1 MYCKVTEANMPY
13 STSKAARL
21 SRVSKTTIHKWIK
34 SGKMS
39 ASKLEDGTY
48 AIDESELAR
57 VTSHRET
64 VSLGRTATAS
74 PKDITTPKAA
84 PLDLS
89 IYKANT
95 IHELKFEAA
104 LEAATYERKLLQQ
117 QVDQLTVTASEA
129 KDRAEQAEERTDEAI
144 RKYHESIQTLT
155 RLLEDKRPT
164 QSRTRFLGIF

>member
-1 MYCKVTEANMPY
+1 MPY

-21 SRVSKTTIHKWIK
+21 SGVSKTTIHKWIK
-34 SGKMS
+34 SGKLS

-57 VTSHRET
+57 VTSHREK
-64 VSLGRTATAS
+64 VSATRAS
-74 PKDITTPKAA
+74 TPPPEDIAAPRPA

-89 IYKANT
+89 IYRAST
-95 IHELKFEAA
+95 IHELKFQAA

-129 KDRAEQAEERTDEAI
+129 KGRAEQAEERTDEA
-144 RKYHESIQTLT
+144 RRQYHESIQTLT

-164 QSRTRFLGIF
+164 QARTRFLGVF

>member
-1 MYCKVTEANMPY
+1 MPY

-21 SRVSKTTIHKWIK
+21 SGVSKTTIHKWIK
-34 SGKMS
+34 SGKLS

-57 VTSHRET
+57 VTSHREK
-64 VSLGRTATAS
+64 VSATRAS
-74 PKDITTPKAA
+74 TPPPEDITAPRPA

-89 IYKANT
+89 IYRAST
-95 IHELKFEAA
+95 IHELKFQAA

-129 KDRAEQAEERTDEAI
+129 KDRAEQAEERTDEA
-144 RKYHESIQTLT
+144 RRQYHESIQTLT

-164 QSRTRFLGIF
+164 EARTRFLGVF

>member
-1 MYCKVTEANMPY
+1 MPY

-21 SRVSKTTIHKWIK
+21 SGVSKTTIHKWIK
-34 SGKMS
+34 SGKLS

-57 VTSHRET
+57 VTSHREK
-64 VSLGRTATAS
+64 VSATRAS
-74 PKDITTPKAA
+74 TPPPEDITAPRPA

-89 IYKANT
+89 IYRAST
-95 IHELKFEAA
+95 IHELKFQAA

-129 KDRAEQAEERTDEAI
+129 KDRAEQAEERTDEA
-144 RKYHESIQTLT
+144 RRQYHESIQTLT
-155 RLLEDKRPT
+155 RLLEDKRPA
-164 QSRTRFLGIF
+164 QVRTRFLGIF

>member
-1 MYCKVTEANMPY
+1 MPY
-13 STSKAARL
+13 STSKAARV
-21 SRVSKTTIHKWIK
+21 SGVSKTTIHKWIK
-34 SGKMS
+34 SGKLS

-57 VTSHRET
+57 VTSHREKISLTRTSTPSPEDNT
-64 VSLGRTATAS
+64 V
-74 PKDITTPKAA
+74 PKAA

-89 IYKANT
+89 IYRANT

-129 KDRAEQAEERTDEAI
+129 KDRAEQAEERTDEA
-144 RKYHESIQTLT
+144 RKQYHESIQTLT
-155 RLLEDKRPT
+155 RLLEDKRPAPP
-164 QSRTRFLGIF
+164 RTRFLGIF